1 VPDKAKLQKIL
12 GITFSQPALLE
23 EALVHSS
30 YVNEKPDNGIR
41 HNERLEFIGDAVLGF
56 IIADKIYQELPDLS
70 EGEMTKARAALVRGD
85 ALARIA
91 GEIKLGNF
99 LYMGKGEEAT
109 GGRAKAPNLA
119 GALEAVIAAI
129 YLDQGIDV
137 VRGVVDRLFVKEW
150 QKLVS
155 QGVGIDYKSK
165 LQELAQSRYQATPV
179 YRMVAEAG
187 PDHDKTFTV
196 EVVINGKRYGT
207 GKGKSKK
214 LAETEAARLTLE
226 DLNAGFTK

>member
-1 VPDKAKLQKIL
+1 VPDNKKLQKIL
-12 GITFSQPALLE
+12 GVAFHQPALLE

-30 YVNEKPDNGIR
+30 YVNEKPNSGIR

-56 IIADKIYQELPDLS
+56 IIADRIYQELPDLS

-85 ALARIA
+85 TLAHIA
-91 GEIKLGNF
+91 NDIKLGNF

-109 GGRAKAPNLA
+109 GGRTKAPNLA

-129 YLDQGIDV
+129 YLDQGIEIVREV
-137 VRGVVDRLFVKEW
+137 VNRLFTKEW

-165 LQELAQSRYQATPV
+165 LQEFAQSKYQSTPE
-179 YRMVAEAG
+179 YRLVAEAG

-196 EVVINGKRYGT
+196 EVVVDGKGYGT
-207 GKGKSKK
+207 GRGKSKK
-214 LAETEAARLTLE
+214 LAETEAARLALTALNE
-226 DLNAGFTK
+226 DFTK